1 MKNKKFS
8 ICICVFAFICV
19 MFSCCYDDNQ
29 DDLQLK
35 GKSVTLVL
43 KEHGFCADNKID
55 DSVVPFVIKDE
66 NDLSKVCSNE
76 IYFNVRCSYSN
87 STNKFH
93 LPYCYLKS
101 LERLAPTEQDSEEP
115 EMPNLA
121 GVDLSVFARYDSLGD
136 VNVRIESIVS
146 GISPSSLIVH
156 SWTQTNYTAIWKEGN
171 QSIVYTVEGTLVYKQ
186 WVTVDGEYFYRFNT
200 VSITDSGTYNI

>member
-1 MKNKKFS
+1 M
-8 ICICVFAFICV
+8 
-19 MFSCCYDDNQ
+19 
-29 DDLQLK
+29 
-35 GKSVTLVL
+35 
-43 KEHGFCADNKID
+43 
-55 DSVVPFVIKDE
+55 
-66 NDLSKVCSNE
+66 
-76 IYFNVRCSYSN
+76 
-87 STNKFH
+87 
-93 LPYCYLKS
+93 
-101 LERLAPTEQDSEEP
+101 ERLAPTEQDSEEP